1 MEQSRPKRT
10 DMVYDHVKQS
20 ILDGRLDAQQ
30 WIPIERI
37 ASDLGV
43 SRQPVMDSLKR
54 LAIEGFVTIT
64 PQVGCR
70 MRVYEPNQVD
80 DFFRLFAE
88 GEALV
93 AELAALRADQEDVAE
108 LQIISA
114 RIGRLRGGAMAEE
127 ELGRAYRRLNRALH
141 LRMRETARSPA
152 VAEIVEG
159 LGDRSDFF
167 IALARRPI
175 FAARLEQAHA
185 EHETLLA
192 RIAARDVEAAGTVIR
207 AHILAIG
214 ARLRVDPNPIIHHP
228 RPAPRQRRSPHHR

>member
-1 MEQSRPKRT
+1 MDQTRPRRT
-10 DMVYDHVKQS
+10 ELVYDYIKQA
-20 ILDGRLDAQQ
+20 ILDGVLDAAP

-37 ASDLGV
+37 SADLGV

-54 LAIEGFVTIT
+54 LAIEGFVTIV

-70 MRVYEPNQVD
+70 LRSYEPTQID
-80 DFFRLFAE
+80 DFFKLFAE

-93 AELAALRADQEDVAE
+93 AELAASRATEDDVAE
-108 LQIISA
+108 MGAISA
-114 RIGRLRGGAMAEE
+114 RIGRLRAGAMSNEE
-127 ELGRAYRRLNRALH
+127 RGRAYRRLNRALH
-141 LRMRETARSPA
+141 LRMRQTARSPA

-175 FAARLEQAHA
+175 FAARLEQAHT
-185 EHETLLA
+185 EHEALLA
-192 RIAARDVEAAGTVIR
+192 EVSAGNASAAGAVIR

-214 ARLRVDPNPIIHHP
+214 ARLRTGSDVP
-228 RPAPRQRRSPHHR
+228 RMATP

>member
-1 MEQSRPKRT
+1 MEQTRQPRRT
-10 DMVYDHVKQS
+10 DLVYDHIKQA
-20 ILDGRLDAQQ
+20 ILDGVLEAQP

-37 ASDLGV
+37 SADLGV

-54 LAIEGFVTIT
+54 LAIEGFVTIV

-70 MRVYEPNQVD
+70 LRNYEPGQVE

-93 AELAALRADQEDVAE
+93 AELAASRATADDVADMRA
-108 LQIISA
+108 ISA
-114 RIGRLRGGAMAEE
+114 RIGRLRQGEMPDRQRGS
-127 ELGRAYRRLNRALH
+127 AYRGLNRALH
-141 LRMRETARSPA
+141 LRMRESACSPA
-152 VAEIVEG
+152 VTEIVEG

-185 EHETLLA
+185 EHEALLA
-192 RIAARDVEAAGTVIR
+192 RIADHDAKAAATVIR

-214 ARLRVDPNPIIHHP
+214 ARLRVDC
-228 RPAPRQRRSPHHR
+228 PATGAAASQNS

>member
-1 MEQSRPKRT
+1 MEQIRPRRT
-10 DMVYDHVKQS
+10 ETVYEHIKQS
-20 ILDGRLDAQQ
+20 ILDGVLEAGP

-37 ASDLGV
+37 SAEQGV

-54 LAIEGFVTIT
+54 LAIEGFVTIV

-70 MRVYEPNQVD
+70 LRTYQPEQIA
-80 DFFRLFAE
+80 DFFRLFAS

-93 AELAALRADQEDVAE
+93 AELAAARATAEDVAE
-108 LQIISA
+108 MRAISA
-114 RIGRLRGGAMAEE
+114 RIGRLRNGEMSDAER
-127 ELGRAYRRLNRALH
+127 GRAYRRLNRTLH

-167 IALARRPI
+167 IALAQRPI
-175 FAARLEQAHA
+175 FAARLEQAHG
-185 EHETLLA
+185 EHETLLDK
-192 RIAARDVEAAGTVIR
+192 IAAHDGAAAGRVIH

-214 ARLRVDPNPIIHHP
+214 ERLRPEPGGP
-228 RPAPRQRRSPHHR
+228 E